1 MPDNFFRR
9 HLEGGL
15 EAVADARVRN
25 DYVEA
30 ASYAHDCLRCGG
42 VVRLVGRDELE
53 DVHAT
58 RVRGGEGVEV
68 GGAVGVAS
76 AGEEDVVWAGGDLFG
91 EAKTWKVSLD
101 GRG

>member
-1 MPDNFFRR
+1 MPNNLLRR
-9 HLEGGL
+9 HLQCRL
-15 EAVADARVRN
+15 EAVAHPRVR
-25 DYVEA
+25 DDHVQP
-30 ASYAHDCLRCGG
+30 ASHALDLFDRGG
-42 VVRLVGRDELE
+42 VVRLVGGDELE
-53 DVHAT
+53 DMHAT